1 MTVQDPQEPNK
12 NSASEEEESS
22 DHPVKS
28 GWYDDPEGS
37 GGLRW
42 YDAKANKWSETVSEA
57 AHVNLE
63 SEASSDSSGDHKEN
77 NEDKDSLVDDQ
88 VFDGRDISSYPVLQK
103 WKTSVGYA
111 ALGLVSNFL
120 FFILLTLAFACGYE
134 LYIGDGPAS
143 YSAAGLGNLAGAP
156 AGLITYVLLAI
167 YAGFVYPSF
176 FKEKPLIKSS
186 KLISFTNLFFGGL
199 IFGLIWNSNLTKSR
213 LTQKEIKGS
222 SWKYAVVL
230 SCIAILVVGWMVLK
244 IDLPNLEK
252 VKNYNT
258 SHTASS
264 SVSSTEQLTSAPEE
278 FSDKAS
284 GVSFTIPQNW
294 KRGSIH
300 SSEATYLKC
309 RLLPRGKSDEAQ
321 IGFMSWDMYD
331 ELSSKEKQIIARK
344 DYNISLYD
352 KADVME
358 DVKQYFSK
366 IDESSAEKVN
376 INGRQ
381 YWRVQ
386 TDGTSAK
393 GTLWDGSTVPI
404 RIIEYFSVDNGYAY
418 CFFFMCKTTTGDT
431 EDLTKTMS
439 QFMNS
444 VKYGS

>member
-1 MTVQDPQEPNK
+1 MTAQDSQEPK
-12 NSASEEEESS
+12 ENSASKEESL
-22 DHPVKS
+22 DCPAKS

-42 YDAKANKWSETVSEA
+42 YDAKANKWSESVSEA

-63 SEASSDSSGDHKEN
+63 PEAPSDFSGDHEEN
-77 NEDKDSLVDDQ
+77 NEDRDSLVDDQ

-111 ALGLVSNFL
+111 TLGLVGNFL
-120 FFILLTLAFACGYE
+120 FFMLLTLVFACGYE

-143 YSAAGLGNLAGAP
+143 YSAGSLGNLAGAP
-156 AGLITYVLLAI
+156 AGLVTYVLLAI

-176 FKEKPLIKSS
+176 FKEKPLIRSS
-186 KLISFTNLFFGGL
+186 KIISFTNPFFGGL
-199 IFGLIWNSNLTKSR
+199 IFGLLWNSNLTKSH
-213 LTQKEIKGS
+213 LTQKEVKGS

-230 SCIAILVVGWMVLK
+230 SCLAILVVGWMVLK

-252 VKNYNT
+252 VKSHNA

-264 SVSSTEQLTSAPEE
+264 SASLTSAPEE
-278 FSDKAS
+278 FSDQTS
-284 GVSFTIPQNW
+284 GVSFTIPQDW

-300 SSEATYLKC
+300 SSDSTYLKC
-309 RLLPRGKSDEAQ
+309 LLLPRDKSDEAE
-321 IGFMSWDMYD
+321 IGFMSWDMYE
-331 ELSSKEKQIIARK
+331 ELSSKAKQRIARK

-352 KADVME
+352 KADAME
-358 DVKQYFSK
+358 DAKRYFSK
-366 IDESSAEKVN
+366 IDESTAEKVT

-386 TDGTSAK
+386 VDGTSTEGA
-393 GTLWDGSTVPI
+393 LRDGSTAPV
-404 RIIEYFSVDNGYAY
+404 RIIEYFSVENGYAY
-418 CFFFMCKTTTGDT
+418 YFLFMCKTSTGDT

-439 QFMNS
+439 QFMSS

>member
-1 MTVQDPQEPNK
+1 MTAQDPQEPND
-12 NSASEEEESS
+12 NSAFEEESS
-22 DHPVKS
+22 DHPIKS

-37 GGLRW
+37 SGLRW

-88 VFDGRDISSYPVLQK
+88 VFDGRDISSYHVLQK

-176 FKEKPLIKSS
+176 FKEKPLIRSS
-186 KLISFTNLFFGGL
+186 KIISFTNLFFGGL
-199 IFGLIWNSNLTKSR
+199 VFGLLWNSNLTKSH

-252 VKNYNT
+252 VKSYNI

-264 SVSSTEQLTSAPEE
+264 SASSTEQLTSAPEE

-300 SSEATYLKC
+300 SNETTYFKC
-309 RLLPRGKSDEAQ
+309 LLLPRDKSDEAE

-331 ELSSKEKQIIARK
+331 ELSDKAKQRIARK

-352 KADVME
+352 KADAME
-358 DVKQYFSK
+358 DAKRYFSK
-366 IDESSAEKVN
+366 IDDSTAEKVT

-386 TDGTSAK
+386 VDGTSTEGA
-393 GTLWDGSTVPI
+393 LRDGSTAPI

-418 CFFFMCKTTTGDT
+418 YYLFMCKTSTGGT
-431 EDLTKTMS
+431 EDPTKTMS
-439 QFMNS
+439 QFMSS

>member
-1 MTVQDPQEPNK
+1 MTAQDSQEPNEN
-12 NSASEEEESS
+12 NSSKEESS

-42 YDAKANKWSETVSEA
+42 YDAKANKWSESVSEA

-63 SEASSDSSGDHKEN
+63 PEASSDSSGDHKEN
-77 NEDKDSLVDDQ
+77 DEDKDSLVEDQ

-111 ALGLVSNFL
+111 ALGLVGSFL
-120 FFILLTLAFACGYE
+120 FFMLLTLAFACGYE

-156 AGLITYVLLAI
+156 SGLITYVLLAV

-176 FKEKPLIKSS
+176 FKEKPLIKSN

-199 IFGLIWNSNLTKSR
+199 VFGLLWNSNLTKSR

-244 IDLPNLEK
+244 VDLPNLEK
-252 VKNYNT
+252 IKNYNISRT
-258 SHTASS
+258 TSS
-264 SVSSTEQLTSAPEE
+264 SASLASAPEE

-284 GVSFTIPQNW
+284 GVSFTIPQDW
-294 KRGSIH
+294 KRGSIQ

-331 ELSSKEKQIIARK
+331 ELNSKEKQRIARK
-344 DYNISLYD
+344 DCNISLYD
-352 KADVME
+352 KADAME
-358 DVKQYFSK
+358 DAKQYFSK

-376 INGRQ
+376 INERQ

-386 TDGTSAK
+386 IDGTSAK
-393 GTLWDGSTVPI
+393 GALRDGSNALI

-444 VKYGS
+444 VKYSS